1 MMRIFTKTCFAIICF
16 VMLLALSGCSS
27 GGLDPEAIV
36 EAYVRAVAKGDQSK
50 AAKYTSGDLD
60 GRKFG
65 EAFLPI
71 DRSRETINEF
81 IRKCERSLLEDEGT
95 DAIVRWK
102 RSVPPPPPDYGLG
115 SSPVREIILG
125 FSTVDFSLEKEGSK
139 WKIVDID
146 FPEL

>member
-1 MMRIFTKTCFAIICF
+1 MMRILTKTCSAIICF
-16 VMLLALSGCSS
+16 ATLLTLSGCSS
-27 GGLDPEAIV
+27 GGLGPEAMV
-36 EAYVRAVAKGDQSK
+36 ETYVRAVAEGNQSK

-60 GRKFG
+60 GRRFA

-81 IRKCERSLLEDEGT
+81 IRECERSLLEHEGT
-95 DAIVRWK
+95 NAIVRWK

-115 SSPVREIILG
+115 PSPVREIILG
-125 FSTVDFSLEKEGSK
+125 FSTVDFSLEKEGGK

>member
-16 VMLLALSGCSS
+16 AMLLALSGCSS
-27 GGLDPEAIV
+27 GGHDPEAIV
-36 EAYVRAVAKGDQSK
+36 ETYVRAVAEGDQSK
-50 AAKYTSGDLD
+50 AAKYTSGDLN

-71 DRSRETINEF
+71 DRSSANINEF

-95 DAIVRWK
+95 NAIVRWK
-102 RSVPPPPPDYGLG
+102 RSIPPPPPDYGLG
-115 SSPVREIILG
+115 TSRVHKVLLG
-125 FSTVDFSLEKEGSK
+125 FSTVDFSLEKEGGK